1 MILSDRDIEQELES
15 GGLEISPITD
25 YELQLQPASFDLY
38 LSNEFRKPKPN
49 VVLDMDEGIPDED
62 TVEIKTDAYVLEPG
76 EFVLGTT
83 VEYVNIPNGLVAEV
97 EGRSSVGRMAVDVH
111 ATAGYIDPGFE
122 GQITLE
128 ISNKNKD
135 NPVVLRPHR
144 RFCQLVF
151 KPTKSKSRD
160 PYGSKQDTK
169 YQSQTGPTG
178 TRINRDKEIKHD

>member
-1 MILSDRDIEQELES
+1 MILSDRDIEQAMDAD
-15 GGLEISPITD
+15 GLEISPITD

-38 LSNEFRKPKPN
+38 LSNEFRKLKPGA
-49 VVLDMDEGIPDED
+49 VLDMDEGIPDED
-62 TVEIKTDAYVLEPG
+62 TIEITSDAYVLEPG
-76 EFVLGTT
+76 EFILGST

-128 ISNKNKD
+128 ISNKNQD
-135 NPVVLRPHR
+135 NAVVLRPNR
-144 RFCQLVF
+144 KFCQLVF
-151 KPTKSKSRD
+151 KPTKSKSRNA
-160 PYGSKQDTK
+160 YGSKADTK

-178 TRINRDKEIKHD
+178 TRINRDEELDK